1 MGDGSGV
8 PGQTGGGGQSRV
20 TGVPLWQPR
29 ECTALGEHEEGQTR
43 RCGVRQGCRERGS
56 GGAET
61 PPSHLAGLGP
71 VAGASTPFHTVKGGS
86 LRWGV
91 GGR

>member
-1 MGDGSGV
+1 ML
-8 PGQTGGGGQSRV
+8 
-20 TGVPLWQPR
+20 LWQLR
-29 ECTALGEHEEGQTR
+29 ECTALGEQEEGQTR

-71 VAGASTPFHTVKGGS
+71 
-86 LRWGV
+86 
-91 GGR
+91 GGRRIHALSHRERWIP